1 MGKQRVLV
9 VHCHSLFAELVASL
23 LRQEQEIQVVEIN
36 VESDDLAPKI
46 GQLTP
51 DTITDDRG
59 RHLGGVTLV
68 IVDSQD
74 AGLNAHARLQPL
86 LELYPNLRVLCLT
99 MGQPCP
105 HTCPA
110 RCTRVNTKR
119 ELVEAMATQ
128 TRRVL

>member
-23 LRQEQEIQVVEIN
+23 LRQEQEIQVVEIS

-51 DTITDDRG
+51 DTITE
-59 RHLGGVTLV
+59 VTLV

>member
-51 DTITDDRG
+51 DTITE
-59 RHLGGVTLV
+59 VTLV

-119 ELVEAMATQ
+119 ELGEAMATQ